1 MITNDVGDEYDP
13 YMEYDSSR
21 NRLNLVYAK
30 WRDPSGTQK
39 NNIMLRTKV
48 SASGTWSAPTL
59 VAGDGVNDYWIPSL
73 LTLQNGTMLAFFTM
87 NGPEGVGGV
96 GSGRIKLAR

>member
-1 MITNDVGDEYDP
+1 
-13 YMEYDSSR
+13 MEYDSSR

-39 NNIMLRTKV
+39 NNFMLRTKV

-59 VAGDGVNDYWIPSL
+59 VAGDGANDYWIPSL
-73 LTLQNGTMLAFFTM
+73 LTIAEWNYARVLHD
-87 NGPEGVGGV
+87 EW
-96 GSGRIKLAR
+96 SRGRRRGWQRPNQAS